1 MTVFSNS
8 DPIRNQP
15 YLAINGF
22 AISNDATTPN
32 TLLDVGPG
40 LCRDTTNTFDINLG
54 NWFGEIPAQTVG
66 TSLVNGFQTAVSN
79 PSANTSTVINAAL
92 NGVNGLDTGTFAA
105 AKIYYVHVI
114 FDQTGNNAPACIIS
128 LSRTAPTLPA
138 GYSTWRWIGQATT
151 AAGGATF
158 VAGYWQGAENE
169 RLFFYDAPLATAITA
184 GHATSATNVN
194 LIAAVPNINNLPVW
208 LYTSYVPATA
218 GNALSLQPGNGTG
231 FPVVVTGQV
240 ATVAVTTNS
249 LLLSQSV
256 VISTVSSPVVN
267 YKETNASD
275 AVAIDVAGYQYSL

>member
-1 MTVFSNS
+1 MTVFSTS
-8 DPIRNQP
+8 DPISNQP

-54 NWFGEIPAQTVG
+54 NWFGETP
-66 TSLVNGFQTAVSN
+66 TSTSGSYNINGFQAAPGAITAN
-79 PSANTSTVINAAL
+79 NTTVINAAV

-105 AKIYYVHVI
+105 AKVYYVHVI
-114 FDQTGNNAPACIIS
+114 FDQTGNNVPACLLS
-128 LSRTAPTLPA
+128 LSRTAPLLPA
-138 GYSTWRWIGQATT
+138 GYSTWRWIGQAAT

-158 VAGYWQGAENE
+158 LLGYWQGAENE
-169 RLFFYDAPLATAITA
+169 RLFFYDSPLATAITA
-184 GHATSATNVN
+184 GAATSATNVN

-208 LYTSYVPATA
+208 IYSNFTP
-218 GNALSLQPGNGTG
+218 NAASDTLRLQPGNGTG
-231 FPVVVTGQV
+231 YPVEVIGQV
-240 ATVAVTTNS
+240 AAVHIVTNS

-267 YKETNASD
+267 YILSTASA
-275 AVAIDVAGYQYSL
+275 AVAISVAGYQYSL